1 MNTNKVKIKAEY
13 LTKKFEL
20 LPAKSSKNKAKSLIG
35 SNSKNE
41 KDFWALRNIS
51 FEIRDGECKSNWIK
65 WCREIYTFQYH

>member
-41 KDFWALRNIS
+41 KDFWALRKD
-51 FEIRDGECKSNWIK
+51 RKSVV
-65 WCREIYTFQYH
+65 